1 MHDCV
6 LYSLTVVVCTLWCM
20 KHDRKEC
27 FRCFAGRVITLRPC
41 STGNTNQQWMRQAPY
56 IRNRATSNKVLA
68 IASEYR
74 LIYYAAAQAGALS
87 DDAV

>member
-1 MHDCV
+1 
-6 LYSLTVVVCTLWCM
+6 
-20 KHDRKEC
+20 
-27 FRCFAGRVITLRPC
+27 
-41 STGNTNQQWMRQAPY
+41 MRQAPY